1 MSRIFRKRNAL
12 NHCSPCPH
20 KTFALMPT
28 PFFRRRTYLPFHLE
42 LIASL
47 IARVLYRVRT
57 SGLEHLPERG
67 GVLLIANHI
76 TYVDVVVLQLVCPRP
91 IRFIGH
97 KGLRRN
103 RFFNWCFEMSGCIG
117 ISSEQPREGMRAAV
131 RALKAGEVVCIC
143 PEGHISRTG
152 QLMEIQ
158 RGFEMIARQAEV
170 PVIAASIDGLWG
182 SIFSFAGNKYLWKSP
197 RLMPTPV
204 FIAFGRPTP
213 PEKVSTAWARIELL
227 DLGEKAFS
235 ERPVLKRH
243 LGREC
248 VRTLTKHP
256 WRPFIIDRTVGRRE
270 LSCGQLY
277 AAVSV
282 LARRIRATVPEKRV
296 GIVLPPG
303 AGAFIANLGVMA
315 AGKVPVNL
323 NFTAGRAAL
332 ETSLQLGGIVTVI
345 SADAVRAKVPTFPW
359 PERTVDLK
367 AEMEAAGGKRAML
380 PWLLAAW
387 LLPNQWCASLL
398 RLPKVG
404 DRAEAGLLFTSGS
417 SGEPKGVALT
427 HRNILANCA
436 QISSLSIL
444 PETCSLLGCLPVFH
458 SFGFTVTLWYPMLR
472 GCRIV
477 TVPSPLETRK
487 IIDAIR
493 DEQVTVMLGAPTFI
507 RPMVKKAQSGELRS
521 LDLVVTGA
529 EKLPDDLYK
538 AFQETFHIE
547 ILQGY
552 GLTETT
558 PAANINQPHPPVV
571 LSTNEPQSGKRAGA
585 VGRMMPGMTARIV
598 DPDTGTDLPL
608 TQTGLVLFRGANVF
622 EGYLND
628 PEKTRAAF
636 RDGWFVTGDLGRFD
650 EDGFLF
656 IEGRLSRFSK
666 IGGEMVPHGTVEQK
680 IVEAFGWEQAESP
693 VVFVTGIPD
702 AAKGEALVLL
712 TTNEVAPDTL
722 RGRLSDVGVP
732 NLWVPKIIKRV
743 EKIPMLGTG
752 KTDLKRCRELA
763 LELAK

>member
-1 MSRIFRKRNAL
+1 
-12 NHCSPCPH
+12 
-20 KTFALMPT
+20 MPLSL
-28 PFFRRRTYLPFHLE
+28 FRRRTYLPFYLE
-42 LIASL
+42 LLAGAV
-47 IARVLYRVRT
+47 ARVLYYVRT
-57 SGLEHLPERG
+57 SGLENLPERG
-67 GVLLIANHI
+67 GVLLISNHI

-103 RFFNWCFEMSGCIG
+103 RFFNWCFEICGCIG

-131 RALKAGEVVCIC
+131 RALKNGEIVCIC

-152 QLMEIQ
+152 QLMQIQ
-158 RGFEMIARQAEV
+158 RGFEMIARQAGV

-197 RLMPTPV
+197 RLMPTHV
-204 FIAFGRPTP
+204 FIAFGKLTP
-213 PEKVSTAWARIELL
+213 PDEVSTAWARRTLL
-227 DLGEKAFS
+227 DLGERAFS

-256 WRPFIIDRTVGRRE
+256 WRPFIVDRTAGRRE

-277 AAVSV
+277 AAAALLS
-282 LARRIRATVPEKRV
+282 RRIRANVSEQRV

-303 AGAFIANLGVMA
+303 AGAFIANLAVMS
-315 AGKVPVNL
+315 AGKIPVNL

-332 ETSLQLGGIVTVI
+332 ETSLRLAGVATVI
-345 SADAVRAKVPTFPW
+345 SADAVRAKVPNFPW
-359 PERTVDLK
+359 PERTLDLK
-367 AEMEAAGGKRAML
+367 TEMEAAGGKRAML

-398 RLPKVG
+398 GLPRVG
-404 DRAEAGLLFTSGS
+404 DRTEAGLLFTSGS

-472 GCRIV
+472 GCRII

-487 IIDAIR
+487 IIEAIR

-507 RPMVKKAQSGELRS
+507 RPILKKAQPGELRS

-529 EKLPDDLYK
+529 EKLPDDLYA
-538 AFQETFHIE
+538 AFLESFHIE
-547 ILQGY
+547 IHQGY

-558 PAANINQPHPPVV
+558 PATNINQPHPPVV
-571 LSTNEPQSGKRAGA
+571 MSTNEPQTGKRAGA
-585 VGRMMPGMTARIV
+585 VGRMMPGMTARVV
-598 DPDTGTDLPL
+598 DPETGREVGLNE
-608 TQTGLVLFRGANVF
+608 TGVVLFRGANVF
-622 EGYLND
+622 EGYLDD

-650 EDGFLF
+650 DDGFLF

-680 IVEAFGWEQAESP
+680 IIEAFGWDQTESP
-693 VVFVTGIPD
+693 AVFVTGVPD

-712 TTNEVAPDTL
+712 TTHEVASDLL
-722 RGRLSDVGVP
+722 RTRLGEIGVP
-732 NLWVPKIIKRV
+732 NLWVPKIIRQV
-743 EKIPMLGTG
+743 DKIPMLGTG

-763 LELAK
+763 IEATK

>member
-1 MSRIFRKRNAL
+1 MVI
-12 NHCSPCPH
+12 
-20 KTFALMPT
+20 
-28 PFFRRRTYLPFHLE
+28 PFLRRRSYLPFHLE
-42 LIASL
+42 VVASV
-47 IARVLYRVRT
+47 IARILYRVRT
-57 SGLEHLPERG
+57 SGIEHLPATG

-76 TYVDVVVLQLVCPRP
+76 TYVDVVVLQQACPRP

-103 RFFNWCFEMSGCIG
+103 RFFDWCFDVGRCIDLVAEEPG
-117 ISSEQPREGMRAAV
+117 EGVREAV
-131 RALKAGEVVCIC
+131 RALQRGEVVCIC

-152 QLMEIQ
+152 QLMRIEDT
-158 RGFEMIARQAEV
+158 FVTIAREAKV
-170 PVIAASIDGLWG
+170 PVVAASLDGLWG
-182 SIFSFAGNKYLWKSP
+182 SIFSFAGNKYLWKAP
-197 RLMPTPV
+197 RLMPTDV
-204 FIAFGRPTP
+204 FIAFGGPTP
-213 PEKVSTAWARIELL
+213 PEKVSTEWARVELL
-227 DLGEKAFS
+227 DLGEKAFD

-256 WRPFIIDRTVGRRE
+256 WRAFLVDCTAGRRA
-270 LSCGQLY
+270 LTCGQLY
-277 AAVSV
+277 AAAAV
-282 LARRIRATVPEKRV
+282 LSRRIRATIPEQRV

-303 AGAFIANLGVMA
+303 AGAFIANLGVMC
-315 AGKVPVNL
+315 AGKIPVNL

-332 ETSLQLGGIVTVI
+332 EASLKLAGIGAII
-345 SADAVRAKVPTFPW
+345 SADAVRAKVPNFPW
-359 PERTVDLK
+359 PDRTVDLAK
-367 AEMEAAGGKRAML
+367 EMQAAGGKGAML
-380 PWLLAAW
+380 RWLVAAW
-387 LLPNQWCASLL
+387 ALPNQWCANLL
-398 RLPKVG
+398 GLPRAG

-444 PETCSLLGCLPVFH
+444 PESASLLGCLPVFH

-493 DEQVTVMLGAPTFI
+493 DEHVTVMLGAPTFI
-507 RPMVKKAQSGELRS
+507 RPIVKRAQPGELKS

-538 AFQETFHIE
+538 TFLETFHIE

-558 PAANINQPHPPVV
+558 PATNINQPHPPIVM
-571 LSTNEPQSGKRAGA
+571 STNDPQTGKRFRS

-598 DPDTGTDLPL
+598 DPETGAELPL
-608 TQTGLVLFRGANVF
+608 TQTGVVLFRGANVF

-628 PEKTRAAF
+628 PDKTRAAF

-680 IVEAFGWEQAESP
+680 IVEAFGWQHAESP
-693 VVFVTGIPD
+693 AVFVTGVPD
-702 AAKGEALVLL
+702 PSKGEALVLL
-712 TTNEVAPDTL
+712 TTHEVTPETL
-722 RGRLSDVGVP
+722 RAKLADIGVP
-732 NLWVPKIIKRV
+732 NLWVPKIIHRV

-763 LELAK
+763 LEAAK